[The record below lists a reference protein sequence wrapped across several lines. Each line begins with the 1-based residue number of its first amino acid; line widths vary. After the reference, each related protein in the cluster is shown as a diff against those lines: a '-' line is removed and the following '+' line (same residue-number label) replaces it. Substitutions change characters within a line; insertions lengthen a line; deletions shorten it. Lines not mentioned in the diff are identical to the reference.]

1 MTDNRTNELREKL
14 TERGARY
21 ERSEDDTTIY
31 YDGDG
36 NRYTYNVNPDSGW
49 AQLFGYNLTPQQAI
63 AATLGGNEN
72 RISER
77 LRGIAADMRNIGA
90 SSMTP
95 RELFAYWAGEV
106 DKAADLAD
114 FMCGVNPDGLPY
126 GLTISDNGNLLN
138 WRGENYVRQSAAG
151 GEVNGETSDGY
162 HTFNELYHHRAL
174 LFSVVV
180 AANSNRAWKSK
191 SHHDGT
197 MYDGMFIVGV
207 DTPQGQA
214 TYHYD
219 VEPYWDMF
227 WCKELERA
235 PEWDGHTPDDA
246 IERICSLRDVAFK
259 GPKGRR

>member
-1 MTDNRTNELREKL
+1 MLHQPECDTMGRYEMVLGQKEKRLLMTDDRTTELREKL

-21 ERSEDDTTIY
+21 EKSEDDTTIY

-49 AQLFGYNLTPQQAI
+49 AQLFGYNLTPEQAI

-126 GLTISDNGNLLN
+126 GLTLSDDGNLLN
-138 WRGENYVRQSAAG
+138 WRGENYVRQSALGGGKLTAEQVRESIESRFEFDVWVPKERWQVIADELNAG
-151 GEVNGETSDGY
+151 LG
-162 HTFNELYHHRAL
+162 
-174 LFSVVV
+174 
-180 AANSNRAWKSK
+180 
-191 SHHDGT
+191 GT
-197 MYDGMFIVGV
+197 CEMV
-207 DTPQGQA
+207 T
-214 TYHYD
+214 
-219 VEPYWDMF
+219 
-227 WCKELERA
+227 RR
-235 PEWDGHTPDDA
+235 DA
-246 IERICSLRDVAFK
+246 V
-259 GPKGRR
+259 